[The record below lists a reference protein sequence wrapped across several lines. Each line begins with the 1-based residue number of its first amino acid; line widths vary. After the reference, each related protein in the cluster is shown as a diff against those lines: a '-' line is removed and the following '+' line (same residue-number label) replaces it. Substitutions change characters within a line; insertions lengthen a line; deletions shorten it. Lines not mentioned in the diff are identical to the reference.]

1 MSASSPVGFF
11 DGYTYVEH
19 FAIDPAARNGGI
31 GAEAMKQFLVFCG
44 TPVVLE
50 VEMPTDEMSK
60 RRIGFYERLGFKLDN
75 QVYHQPPYREGGE
88 WLEMRLMTYGDVDLE
103 YSFEQVKNCL
113 HKNVY
118 GVKDGLTR

>member
-1 MSASSPVGFF
+1 
-11 DGYTYVEH
+11 
-19 FAIDPAARNGGI
+19 
-31 GAEAMKQFLVFCG
+31 
-44 TPVVLE
+44 
-50 VEMPTDEMSK
+50 MPTDEMSK

-88 WLEMRLMTYGDVDLE
+88 WLEMRLMTYGDVDAE
-103 YSFEQVKNCL
+103 HSFELVKNCL